1 MKINIIDATLNE
13 GNEGFMRLNLYEKI
27 EVVKFISS
35 MGISQIEIKF
45 NLCDEDL
52 KKEVMEIASL
62 DIESKISIYSN
73 LNIEKLKKSIN
84 CGTDVI
90 HISIPMY
97 KNENDKSIIKEEVK
111 KCIDYCTKSN
121 CETTIGLED
130 ASRADM
136 DFIIELSKIA
146 FYEGV
151 KRIRYCDSVGILYPK
166 RILHQIKTIKEVVDV
181 PVEICANDDFGMG
194 IVNSIGA
201 IKAGAEY
208 VVSSMLPVKVKMS
221 NCNYFKF
228 VKSLYESTENMFKL
242 NKIKSSY
249 ELNDYEIKLKK
260 LMNSVL

>member
-13 GNEGFMRLNLYEKI
+13 GNKGLMRLNLYEKI
-27 EVVKFISS
+27 KVVKFISS

-45 NLCDEDL
+45 DVCDEDL
-52 KKEVMEIASL
+52 RKEVMEIASL
-62 DIESKISIYSN
+62 DIESKISIYSK
-73 LNIEKLKKSIN
+73 LNIEKLKKTIN
-84 CGTDVI
+84 CGADVI
-90 HISIPMY
+90 HISIPIY
-97 KNENDKSIIKEEVK
+97 KDENDKSIIKEEVK

-121 CETTIGLED
+121 CEATIGLED
-130 ASRADM
+130 ASRVDM

-146 FYEGV
+146 FGEGV

-166 RILHQIKTIKEVVDV
+166 RILHQIKTIKEAVDV

-208 VVSSMLPVKVKMS
+208 VVSSMLPVNIKMS

-228 VKSLYESTENMFKL
+228 LKSIYESPESILKL
-242 NKIKSSY
+242 DKIKSIY
-249 ELNDYEIKLKK
+249 ELNNYEIKLKA
-260 LMNSVL
+260 LMNSAL